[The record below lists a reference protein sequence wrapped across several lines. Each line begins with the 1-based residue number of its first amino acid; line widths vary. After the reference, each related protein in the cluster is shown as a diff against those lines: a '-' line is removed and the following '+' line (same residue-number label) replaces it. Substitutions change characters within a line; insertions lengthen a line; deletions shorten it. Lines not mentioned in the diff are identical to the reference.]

1 MKQRL
6 LAVTGLWGGLT
17 GRALSA
23 SIRRVQAGQ
32 SAHKVFRLRC
42 GRRLG
47 IGLAG
52 LVVVVLA
59 GCSRSWQGRGQ
70 GTGDTAEVSAVA
82 LRPSA
87 MPTAKP
93 AATATPAL
101 AARVN
106 GQPILLEDYEFRLV
120 ESRAA
125 LVPQGVITA
134 TLDDEADP
142 AGLGQRVLDDMID
155 SLLVLQAADE
165 LGVVPSDAEIE
176 AHVKADILAGGGSS
190 AFSEWLTATG
200 QTVQGYSAE
209 VRSSLIL
216 QRVVLA
222 VTADV
227 ASGSEDAIMLRA
239 LAFQQWL
246 TERRAGAII
255 ERWIGN

>member
-1 MKQRL
+1 
-6 LAVTGLWGGLT
+6 
-17 GRALSA
+17 
-23 SIRRVQAGQ
+23 
-32 SAHKVFRLRC
+32 
-42 GRRLG
+42 
-47 IGLAG
+47 
-52 LVVVVLA
+52 
-59 GCSRSWQGRGQ
+59 
-70 GTGDTAEVSAVA
+70 
-82 LRPSA
+82 

-134 TLDDEADP
+134 TVDEADP

-176 AHVKADILAGGGSS
+176 AQVKADILAGGGSS

-222 VTADV
+222 VTVGV

-239 LAFQQWL
+239 LAFQEWL